1 MIKQT
6 VLKRPYLIIISNI
19 GHYVYSNP
27 NYMYHF
33 QDATINGKNVNIAD
47 LTQTI
52 LIISHNTL
60 PKENK
65 LTKHN

>member
-1 MIKQT
+1 
-6 VLKRPYLIIISNI
+6 
-19 GHYVYSNP
+19 
-27 NYMYHF
+27 MYHF